1 MHTEFFVEEISFDS
15 GDFNDFQ
22 TFQNLDQDVVTLD
35 SSNTFGNTLGNAG
48 SDSNEADDESTESQ
62 DGGEQDDGE

>member
-15 GDFNDFQ
+15 SDFNDFQ

-35 SSNTFGNTLGNAG
+35 SSNTLGNTLENAA
-48 SDSNEADDESTESQ
+48 SDSNEAVDESTESQ
-62 DGGEQDDGE
+62 DSGEQDDGE